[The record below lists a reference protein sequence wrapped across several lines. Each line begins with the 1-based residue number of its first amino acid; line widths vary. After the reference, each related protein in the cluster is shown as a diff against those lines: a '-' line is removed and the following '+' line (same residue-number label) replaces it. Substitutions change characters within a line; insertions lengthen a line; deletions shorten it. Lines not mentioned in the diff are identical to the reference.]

1 MGVFLANSE
10 DHQSRIIRNKAT
22 QRRLQ
27 ELRSHV
33 LILSDP
39 NGSAHVGWAEMY
51 DGRFIPA
58 LKTALEAG
66 FSWAGFSLELTMTNC
81 WGILGDPGGFGR
93 KMTMK
98 MVEFSRSSAV
108 R

>member
-1 MGVFLANSE
+1 MWSLQ
-10 DHQSRIIRNKAT
+10 HQPVIPH
-22 QRRLQ
+22 Q
-27 ELRSHV
+27 EVRSHI

-58 LKTALEAG
+58 LKMALEAAVW
-66 FSWAGFSLELTMTNC
+66 SSPNESDQLR
-81 WGILGDPGGFGR
+81 DPGGCCR
-93 KMTMK
+93 KMTMS
-98 MVEFSRSSAV
+98 MVEFSRLSAA

>member
-1 MGVFLANSE
+1 
-10 DHQSRIIRNKAT
+10 
-22 QRRLQ
+22 
-27 ELRSHV
+27 
-33 LILSDP
+33 
-39 NGSAHVGWAEMY
+39 MY

-81 WGILGDPGGFGR
+81 WGILGHPGGFGR